1 LKTLVAMMAAAVALG
16 SEMWVHEPPAPP
28 LVGFSFSPLISQN
41 AGRSPTQ
48 DLKYLLDSTSPDLV
62 RLPIYW
68 ELVEP
73 TPQLRDFSSIDELME
88 VVTQHDL
95 HSAVT
100 TRVVLTVG
108 ARNFLYPELH
118 APDWAGPRMQPYLG
132 QAQSGFAY
140 RDYFDLSIAR
150 YRGSP
155 LLYAWQVENEPL
167 DYVTNELTGEDR
179 ISPSQLAWEV
189 GEVHRL
195 DPQHKVA
202 LTSYDGPNVAVDML
216 QIWVPQVLKPFTQ
229 VGHPE
234 TVMQTADALGLDLYV
249 DGPIIPYRR
258 LTSISLRSQWKE
270 DAVGFWSDRAQGD
283 GKDMWLAEIQ
293 AQPWGGSSTFK
304 TSDLMAT
311 AVNYRQEDLQVA
323 LLWGVDTWL
332 EDPAW
337 LSAAGNAMDILR
349 AP

>member
-1 LKTLVAMMAAAVALG
+1 MVIAAAVGLS
-16 SEMWVHEPPAPP
+16 SEMWVESPPAPP

-41 AGRSPTQ
+41 ADRNPIQ
-48 DLKYLLDSTSPDLV
+48 DLTYLLQSTQPDLV

-73 TPQLRDFSSIDELME
+73 TPEQRDFSSIDELLE
-88 VVTQHDL
+88 VVAQHNL
-95 HSAVT
+95 HSSVT

-118 APDWAGPRMQPYLG
+118 APAWAGPRTQPYLG
-132 QAQSGFAY
+132 QAQSDFPY
-140 RDYFDLSIAR
+140 RDYFAMTITR
-150 YRGSP
+150 YRTSP

-167 DYVTNELTGEDR
+167 DYVINESTGEDR
-179 ISPSQLAWEV
+179 IDPAQLAWEV

-195 DPQHKVA
+195 DPEHKAA
-202 LTSYDGPNVAVDML
+202 LTSYDSLNVAQDML
-216 QIWVPQVLKPFTQ
+216 QIWAPHVFNPFGSS
-229 VGHPE
+229 GHPE
-234 TVMQTADALGLDLYV
+234 TAMRGADALGLDLYV
-249 DGPIIPYRR
+249 DGPSIQYRH

-270 DAVGFWSDRAQGD
+270 QAVAFWSDRAQGR

-293 AQPWGGSSTFK
+293 AQPWDDSSTFTPK
-304 TSDLMAT
+304 DLVAS
-311 AVNYRQEDLQVA
+311 VVGYRQQDLQVA

-337 LSAAGNAMDILR
+337 LSAAGDAMDVLR
-349 AP
+349 TP